1 MIYKLGLNYIIP
13 VIRTQLS
20 HNRYYFYILLL
31 LLPITRSSAQCSYT
45 LNDILDKVMCNS
57 LEYRL
62 PKIQSEINRRTYEI
76 NMASLVLFVVQS
88 TYSLKEQGEKSLDK
102 LRIQKNFEFR
112 NKP

>member
-1 MIYKLGLNYIIP
+1 
-13 VIRTQLS
+13 
-20 HNRYYFYILLL
+20 
-31 LLPITRSSAQCSYT
+31 
-45 LNDILDKVMCNS
+45 MCNS